1 MHLLDR
7 KYHKFSKRSKG
18 LKVTT
23 LSLCHFATIGP
34 RGVRVEA
41 NLDNVTNYTIFFEG
55 FSKFLSSRDNAKVIV
70 TLGNS
75 SHG

>member
-1 MHLLDR
+1 MPDVINNVTNKESQNIGQKALEMHLFDR

-23 LSLCHFATIGP
+23 LSLCHFATISP

-41 NLDNVTNYTIFFEG
+41 NLDNVTNYTIF
-55 FSKFLSSRDNAKVIV
+55 
-70 TLGNS
+70 
-75 SHG
+75 

>member
-1 MHLLDR
+1 MSLTMSLIKNHRILANRPWKCTFLDR

-41 NLDNVTNYTIFFEG
+41 NLDNVTNYTIF
-55 FSKFLSSRDNAKVIV
+55 
-70 TLGNS
+70 
-75 SHG
+75 